1 MNPILVSFAV
11 GAGVMIVGWLLV
23 GGSRLLSRTRRHGS
37 PESRSRPRRSGGA
50 AGDAEAILTGAKLK
64 AAEIL
69 ADAER
74 ERERLLEE
82 RLASAERS
90 ALELRAE
97 AEQEAEAIVKNG
109 ELKAGAALSRV
120 ERERGR
126 LEQQMQ
132 EVAREQALMAVKQ
145 KRLSEF
151 LLTAL
156 EEIERASANGST
168 NIAELQVLRDE
179 LRSSE

>member
-1 MNPILVSFAV
+1 
-11 GAGVMIVGWLLV
+11 MIVGWLLV
-23 GGSRLLSRTRRHGS
+23 GGSRLLFRTRRHGS
-37 PESRSRPRRSGGA
+37 AESRSRPRRSGGSA
-50 AGDAEAILTGAKLK
+50 AGDAEAILTDAKLK

-109 ELKAGAALSRV
+109 ELKAGGGAQSC
-120 ERERGR
+120 
-126 LEQQMQ
+126 
-132 EVAREQALMAVKQ
+132 
-145 KRLSEF
+145 
-151 LLTAL
+151 
-156 EEIERASANGST
+156 RA
-168 NIAELQVLRDE
+168 
-179 LRSSE
+179 